1 MCGIYG
7 TTFKYNQEVVEK
19 KLELMNFRGPD
30 HAGVQRFKVQGSRVT
45 DELTFGHVRLSIID
59 LDARSNQPFVYNES
73 ISIVF
78 NGEVYNYKELRKQYL
93 SDILFRTESDTEV
106 ICAMYERFGKD
117 CVKYFN
123 GMFAYVIYDQKQN
136 VLVGARDRLGKK
148 PFYYRH
154 LDGGARG
161 SSGLNGL
168 NGSNVQKGFEFASQ
182 IKCIAYGNDLEI
194 DETARA
200 LYLLHGWIP
209 DPYCIYKGV
218 KKLRPGECFVYNLVT
233 NELKTESYWDIHTN
247 SCGFL
252 KPKTY
257 DEAKE
262 QVRELLYDA
271 VKIRLQADVPVG
283 TFLSGGI
290 DSSLVCAIVSKYNKD
305 LCAYTAHFDNK
316 TFDESVYAVDTANH
330 LGVPVKVCD
339 CIGEDLLNVFN
350 DYLEYFDEPFA
361 DDSLIPTSLVAQ
373 KARKDVTVILGGDGG
388 DELFY
393 GYPKYEWAKSRIEQ
407 YKKPYW
413 FRKLMTP
420 YFRRRGGEM
429 EVFQSTQRDY
439 ADVYPTLGFFC
450 YNLAGAERF
459 DRMALSK
466 VMEYGDLLKNRDRGV
481 LAYSD
486 YDIYTFMNA
495 VNMKVDRATMR
506 CSLELR
512 SPLQDYR
519 VAEYSRLL
527 PYEYQCGKY
536 GLKTILKDILY
547 ELVPPELLDRPKR
560 GFVPPTADW
569 FRGSLKEDMLDTVS
583 LSNLDRLLPELDPQV
598 IIKRRD
604 EFCNGGRDYSR
615 LMFTLYSYIKWHEKY
630 VG

>member
-7 TTFKYNQEVVEK
+7 TTLRYSRETIEK

-30 HAGVQRFKVQGSRVT
+30 YSRVQSSKLKVQSSKESEEQQVT
-45 DELTFGHVRLSIID
+45 LGHVRLSIID
-59 LDARSNQPFVYNES
+59 LDPRSNQPFQYNEN

-78 NGEVYNYKELRKQYL
+78 NGEIYNYKELRKQYL
-93 SDILFRTESDTEV
+93 SDVTFRTESDTEV
-106 ICAMYERFGKD
+106 ICAMYQRFGKD
-117 CVKYFN
+117 CVKCFN
-123 GMFAYVIYDQKQN
+123 GMFAFVIYDRKRN
-136 VLVGARDRLGKK
+136 ILFGARDRLGKK
-148 PFYYRH
+148 PFYYRWINKEFTNSQI
-154 LDGGARG
+154 LD
-161 SSGLNGL
+161 
-168 NGSNVQKGFEFASQ
+168 KITPDGFEFASQ
-182 IKCIAYGNDLEI
+182 IKCLAYGNNLEI

-218 KKLRPGECFVYNLVT
+218 KKLRGGECFTYHLDT
-233 NELKTESYWDIHTN
+233 NELKTEKYWDIHSN
-247 SCGFL
+247 SCNFIA
-252 KPKTY
+252 PKTY
-257 DEAKE
+257 DEARE
-262 QVRELLYDA
+262 QVKELLYDA
-271 VKIRLQADVPVG
+271 VKLRLQSDVPVG

-305 LCAYTAHFDNK
+305 LCAYTARFENK
-316 TFDESVYAVDTANH
+316 EFDESVYAVDTARH

-339 CIGEDLLNVFN
+339 CTGSDLLNVFN

-373 KARKDVTVILGGDGG
+373 KAREDVTVILGGDGG

-393 GYPKYEWAKSRIEQ
+393 GYPKYEWTKSRLEQ

-413 FRKLMTP
+413 LRKLMTP
-420 YFRRRGGEM
+420 YFRHRGGEM

-439 ADVYPTLGFFC
+439 ADVYQTLGFFC
-450 YNLAGAERF
+450 YNLEGAERF
-459 DRMALSK
+459 DRIALSK
-466 VMEYGDLLKNRDRGV
+466 KMEYGKLLQNKDRGV
-481 LAYSD
+481 LAYTD
-486 YDIYTFMNA
+486 YDMRNFMNA

-506 CSLELR
+506 CSMELR

-527 PYEYQCGKY
+527 PYEYQYGKY

-569 FRGSLKEDMLDTVS
+569 FKGELKDDMMETVS
-583 LSNLDRLLPELDPQV
+583 LERIKSLIPELDADRV
-598 IIKRRD
+598 VTLRD
-604 EFCNGGRDYSR
+604 RFLSRDLRNSR
-615 LMFTLYSYIKWHEKY
+615 LLFTVYSYIKWHQRY
-630 VG
+630 QS